1 MSISASHRL
10 GMGQLE
16 GRNRTEGRN
25 LKDASLGDAG
35 FRLHPGLT
43 SLPCI
48 RRGCETLKQR
58 RYSLNCLIVAGLMS
72 TEEEMLCLKGWKRL
86 NKSPE
91 GEDLI

>member
-58 RYSLNCLIVAGLMS
+58 RY
-72 TEEEMLCLKGWKRL
+72 R
-86 NKSPE
+86 PE
-91 GEDLI
+91 LSRCGRVNEYRRRNAVFEGMEKAKQIT